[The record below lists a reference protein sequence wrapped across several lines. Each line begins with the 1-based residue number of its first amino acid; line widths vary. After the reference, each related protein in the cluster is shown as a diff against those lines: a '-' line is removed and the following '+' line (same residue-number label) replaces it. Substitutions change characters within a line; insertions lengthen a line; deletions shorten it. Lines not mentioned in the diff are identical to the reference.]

1 MLRTRTAE
9 DENSLTAGVATIW
22 ETKETKAQVTMADI
36 WDARSETRHG
46 HGAAAGASK
55 QPGSLYDDDVGRM
68 RKKKQRASI

>member
-1 MLRTRTAE
+1 MLRTRTPE

-22 ETKETKAQVTMADI
+22 ETKEQSSSHDDADI
-36 WDARSETRHG
+36 WDARSGTRHG